1 MALRLWLDDVRPAPK
16 GWVHITPD
24 TLSLF
29 YHLARHATAISFDHD
44 LGLDPFGNEYPN
56 GYQILT
62 KLEELACRSED
73 QIWSLGAPILTVH
86 SANPVGAEK
95 MEVVIK
101 NIYTFCGTMEEKLLG

>member
-1 MALRLWLDDVRPAPK
+1 MVLRLWLDDVRPAPN

-24 TLSLF
+24 ILSMF
-29 YHLARHATAISFDHD
+29 YHLARHADEISFDHD

-62 KLEELACRSED
+62 KLEELSCKQED
-73 QIWSLGAPILTVH
+73 YIWPLGAPIMTVH
-86 SANPVGAEK
+86 SANPVGAQK

-101 NIYTFCGTMEEKLLG
+101 NIYTLCGLKKEK